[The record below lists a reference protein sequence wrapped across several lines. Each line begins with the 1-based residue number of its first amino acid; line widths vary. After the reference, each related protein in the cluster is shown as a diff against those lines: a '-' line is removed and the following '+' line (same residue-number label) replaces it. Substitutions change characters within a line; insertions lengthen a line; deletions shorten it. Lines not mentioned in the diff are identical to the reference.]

1 MPTIS
6 VVSPVFNESLCLD
19 ELHRRLT
26 STLSGLTHSYEIILV
41 DDGSS
46 DDSWAR
52 IAELSRRDSHVH
64 GVRFSRNF
72 GHHLSIAAGLDHAT
86 GDWIVVMDS
95 DLQDQP
101 ESIPE
106 LYAKAQEGFD
116 TVLACR
122 KLRHDPLLKRV
133 LAHLFYTV
141 YAVLTDS
148 VYDSQAGVFRIMS
161 RRVVDVLRQMRESSR
176 FFPGMVDWVG
186 FARSRIYVEH
196 MARFAGETKYPLRKQ
211 IALAIHT
218 VLSFSDKP
226 LVYVMNTGLCMA
238 ALSILYGLYI
248 IVAKLAG
255 GMVVLGYASIA
266 AAVFLVGGF
275 TIFAVGLV
283 GLYVGRIFRQVQG
296 RPLYVVAELAG
307 SVTPPSAPDGKR
319 L

>member
-1 MPTIS
+1 MPSIS
-6 VVSPVFNESLCLD
+6 VVAPVFNESLCLE
-19 ELHRRLT
+19 ELYRRLT
-26 STLSGLTHSYEIILV
+26 ATLSALTPSYEIILV

-52 IAELSRRDSHVH
+52 ISELSRRDGHVH
-64 GVRFSRNF
+64 GVHFSRNF
-72 GHHLSIAAGLDHAT
+72 GHHLSIAAGLDHST

-106 LYAKAQEGFD
+106 LYAKANEGFD

-122 KLRHDPLLKRV
+122 KLREDPLLKRV

-141 YAVLTDS
+141 YAFLTDA

-161 RRVVDVLRQMRESSR
+161 RRVVDVLCQMRETSR

-186 FARSRIYVEH
+186 FPRSRVFVDHKE
-196 MARFAGETKYPLRKQ
+196 RFAGETKYPLRKQ

-226 LVYVMNTGLCMA
+226 LVYVMNVGLCMA
-238 ALSILYGLYI
+238 VLSVLYGLYI
-248 IVAKLAG
+248 VISKLAG

-307 SVTPPSAPDGKR
+307 AITPPSSPGGR
-319 L
+319 QL